1 MTENKEEYYS
11 LDDLKNNIK
20 SFFFYVV
27 RKWWLLAL
35 VVLVGVGLGTVYYR
49 IQKPKYKAVTTFIL
63 EDKSA
68 SSGGLAGLASQF
80 GFNLSSITGGGNIFA
95 GDNILNILKS
105 KKVVQQV
112 LLSGVDS
119 ATDHRTLADLYVEFN
134 GLRRR
139 WQKNSDLANINF
151 SEAKKQ
157 MTPIADSALNIIYE
171 SILKNNL
178 VTEKTSKQGSIIM
191 VQLTAPNNNFARLMS
206 ERLVLEA
213 GNLYLD
219 IRTGTAKENIA
230 QLQRRSDSLLILLN
244 SKSYR
249 AAASQPLDINPGIK
263 TATVPV
269 EIATRDKTV
278 LATLYAEVT
287 KNLEASKLLLSQQTP
302 VIQLL
307 DQPAYLL
314 DDHKKGWSFL
324 AVACAFGAGVVYV
337 GIAFLLFMFFGF
349 GRKNGSETQERKGSL
364 VGKREKV
371 VSMD

>member
-1 MTENKEEYYS
+1 MAQNKEEYYS
-11 LDDLKNNIK
+11 LSDLTNNIK
-20 SFFFYVV
+20 SFFFYLM
-27 RKWWLLAL
+27 RKWWLL
-35 VVLVGVGLGTVYYR
+35 VLMILLGIGLSTVYYR

-68 SSGGLAGLASQF
+68 NTGGLAGLASQF
-80 GFNLSSITGGGNIFA
+80 GVNISSLTGGANIFA

-112 LLSGVDS
+112 LLSGIDS
-119 ATDHRTLADLYVEFN
+119 VNDRHTLADLYLEFT
-134 GLRRR
+134 GLKKSWNKRPGLE
-139 WQKNSDLANINF
+139 NLDF
-151 SEAKKQ
+151 SEVKKQ

-171 SILKNNL
+171 SVLKNNL
-178 VTEKTSKQGSIIM
+178 VTERTSKQGSIIM
-191 VQLTAPNNNFARLMS
+191 VQITAPNNNFARLMA
-206 ERLVLEA
+206 ERLVTEA

-230 QLQRRSDSLLILLN
+230 QLQRRSDSLLVLLN
-244 SKSYR
+244 GKFYA

-263 TATVPV
+263 TANVPV

-307 DQPAYLL
+307 DQPEYLL
-314 DDHKKGWSFL
+314 DDHKKGWMFL
-324 AVACAFGAGVVYV
+324 AVVGAFGAGVFYV
-337 GIAFLLFMFFGF
+337 GVAFLLFMFFGF
-349 GRKNGSETQERKGSL
+349 GR
-364 VGKREKV
+364 REI
-371 VSMD
+371 

>member
-1 MTENKEEYYS
+1 MTQNGEYYS
-11 LDDLKNNIK
+11 LNDLKNNIT
-20 SFFFYVV
+20 SFLFYLMK
-27 RKWWLLAL
+27 KWWLLMLVILAGMAL
-35 VVLVGVGLGTVYYR
+35 STIYYR

-80 GFNLSSITGGGNIFA
+80 GVNISSLTGGGNIFA

-105 KKVVQQV
+105 KKVVEQV
-112 LLSGVDS
+112 LLSGLDS
-119 ATDHRTLADLYVEFN
+119 VIDHRTLADEYLEFT
-134 GLRRR
+134 GLKKA
-139 WQKNSDLANINF
+139 WQKKPDLKNINF
-151 SEAKKQ
+151 KEAKKQ
-157 MTPIADSALNIIYE
+157 MTPIADSVLNIIYE
-171 SILKNNL
+171 SIIKNNL

-191 VQLTAPNNNFARLMS
+191 VQVTAPHNNFARLMA
-206 ERLVLEA
+206 ERLVAEA
-213 GNLYLD
+213 GNLYMD

-244 SKSYR
+244 SKSYS

-263 TATVPV
+263 TAIVPV

-307 DQPAYLL
+307 DQPSYLL
-314 DDHKKGWSFL
+314 DDHKKSWLFL
-324 AVACAFGAGVVYV
+324 AFVGAFGAGAIYV
-337 GIAFLLFMFFGF
+337 SFVFLLFMFFGF
-349 GRKNGSETQERKGSL
+349 GRKENIETLKQKDTLIIKKADASL
-364 VGKREKV
+364 
-371 VSMD
+371 MD